1 MSGTATAI
9 PLAPEIIPA
18 ETYQIDSDDYDSD
31 QERDD
36 LEDDEYDKLVEEAEN
51 GYGDDEMH
59 AFTHQLKE
67 SGLVNFLRDYLS
79 PNDKGETRSL
89 RKLLLGFGII
99 PPAGLRDSAV
109 PNILLLGFAKV
120 ALSRVLRR
128 RERLTHLS
136 SLQDALDLLR
146 KSKKIIVL
154 SGAGISTSCG
164 IPDFRSSTGLYA
176 QLQDEGKYEL
186 DDPQQMFDI
195 RYFREKPEVF
205 YSFAKQIYPSNFVPS
220 PCHRWIKMLEDKG
233 VLLRNYTQNIDT
245 LESLAGVTKV
255 LQCHGSFKTASCLRC
270 KTRVPGQTIEP
281 YIMSQQIPFCGSCR
295 QQRDSEIELRRV
307 QKQAAKKLNGKGKG
321 KSKAT
326 GASWDDEDD
335 DDESEEDE
343 WGGGEPGIIKP
354 DITFFGQALDSEFD
368 ECLFT
373 DREEVDLLVVIGTS
387 LKVAPV
393 SEVLTH
399 IPHSVPQ
406 IYINLTPV
414 HHVHPDICLL
424 GDADSIVTYLSDELG
439 WSIPPPAAVVH
450 PPSGALMKDP
460 TKISNNVVQDGKP
473 SAVAVPAVQNDE
485 IKMERATR
493 VFVPHD
499 EAQWISG
506 QGEASHIHLLRRKGD
521 KLPTPTPTSE
531 STIPTIAQITRYPTI
546 AGPDLSSQSTPEPQP
561 DLRAMKRNQDPELA
575 YGYGYDDTPA
585 EAVQVGEAEDGYVS
599 DADESASEG
608 EEGGSSQ
615 EGSSRPYK
623 KARM

>member
-1 MSGTATAI
+1 MSGSS
-9 PLAPEIIPA
+9 LAPEIIPA

-36 LEDDEYDKLVEEAEN
+36 LEDDEYDRLVEEAEN
-51 GYGDDEMH
+51 GYSDEEMH

-67 SGLVNFLRDYLS
+67 SGLVNFLREYLS
-79 PNDKGETRSL
+79 PDETGRSRSL

-99 PPAGLRDSAV
+99 PPAGLRNSTV

-120 ALSRVLRR
+120 ALSRILRR
-128 RERLTHLS
+128 RERLAHLS
-136 SLQDALDLLR
+136 SLQDALNLLR
-146 KSKKIIVL
+146 KSKNIIVL

-176 QLQDEGKYEL
+176 QLQDEGRYEL

-195 RYFREKPEVF
+195 RYFKEKPEVF

-281 YIMSQQIPFCGSCR
+281 YIMAQKIPFCGTCR
-295 QQRDSEIELRRV
+295 QQRDAELEIKRA
-307 QKQAAKKLNGKGKG
+307 QKQAKKKSKGKA
-321 KSKAT
+321 K
-326 GASWDDEDD
+326 ASWDDEDE
-335 DDESEEDE
+335 DETGEEDE

-368 ECLFT
+368 ECLFK
-373 DREEVDLLVVIGTS
+373 DREEVDLLVIIGTS

-414 HHVHPDICLL
+414 HHVQPDICLL
-424 GDADSIVTYLSDELG
+424 GDADSIVTYLSSELG
-439 WSIPPPAAVVH
+439 WSVPPPAAVVH
-450 PPSGALMKDP
+450 PPPLAEQSTEIHTNDHGG
-460 TKISNNVVQDGKP
+460 VVEKEQGNGHGSD
-473 SAVAVPAVQNDE
+473 VPAAQDDE
-485 IKMERATR
+485 IKLERATR
-493 VFVPHD
+493 VSIPPE
-499 EAQWISG
+499 EAEWISG

-521 KLPTPTPTSE
+521 KSPTPTPPPPSL
-531 STIPTIAQITRYPTI
+531 TRYPNI
-546 AGPDLSSQSTPEPQP
+546 PVLEPSSQSTPEP
-561 DLRAMKRNQDPELA
+561 DLTELKGA
-575 YGYGYDDTPA
+575 LAYDDTPA

-599 DADESASEG
+599 DADESAS
-608 EEGGSSQ
+608 GSEDGDAAERIAKRQ
-615 EGSSRPYK
+615 RK
-623 KARM
+623 D

>member
-1 MSGTATAI
+1 MSGTA
-9 PLAPEIIPA
+9 LAPEIIPA
-18 ETYQIDSDDYDSD
+18 ETYQIDSEDYDSD

-51 GYGDDEMH
+51 GYSDEEMH

-79 PNDKGETRSL
+79 LDERGQSRSL

-99 PPAGLRDSAV
+99 PPAGLRDSSV

-128 RERLTHLS
+128 RERLAHLS

-220 PCHRWIKMLEDKG
+220 PCHRWIKMLENKG

-281 YIMSQQIPFCGSCR
+281 YIMSQQIPYCGTCR
-295 QQRDSEIELRRV
+295 KQRDAEVEIKRA
-307 QKQAAKKLNGKGKG
+307 QKALKKKSKGKG
-321 KSKAT
+321 K
-326 GASWDDEDD
+326 ASWDDDD
-335 DDESEEDE
+335 DDEDSEEDE

-368 ECLFT
+368 ECLFK

-450 PPSGALMKDP
+450 PPPPSVSGDAP
-460 TKISNNVVQDGKP
+460 QTKTEGNA
-473 SAVAVPAVQNDE
+473 SASGRENGNGGRSTLEVPDVQNDE
-485 IKMERATR
+485 IKLERATR
-493 VFVPHD
+493 VSIPHD
-499 EAQWISG
+499 EAEWISG

-521 KLPTPTPTSE
+521 KPPTPTP
-531 STIPTIAQITRYPTI
+531 PPQQPKRYPNI
-546 AGPDLSSQSTPEPQP
+546 PESSSQSTPEP
-561 DLRAMKRNQDPELA
+561 DLKELKGA
-575 YGYGYDDTPA
+575 LAYDDTPA
-585 EAVQVGEAEDGYVS
+585 EAVQVGEAEDGYIS
-599 DADESASEG
+599 DADESASGASGSEADRDEDG
-608 EEGGSSQ
+608 E
-615 EGSSRPYK
+615 RTAK
-623 KARM
+623 RARKG